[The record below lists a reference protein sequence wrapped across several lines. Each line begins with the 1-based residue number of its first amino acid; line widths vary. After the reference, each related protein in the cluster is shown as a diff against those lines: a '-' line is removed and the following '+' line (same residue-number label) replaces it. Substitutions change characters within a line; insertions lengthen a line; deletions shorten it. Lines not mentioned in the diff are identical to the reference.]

1 MLVCTGI
8 IGSTGSTNLLAQ
20 IRQNGTFLTSGTYY
34 YHTKA
39 LTTSSTAYAA
49 EVAQGATSYLLM
61 PAGGIATG
69 INDGIDLVVHLIKCN
84 GNGSKSIFTQ
94 SAKATDVGKGGGMFG
109 NINNH
114 TGNVDGIKFF
124 ASSGNLTGT
133 FKIYGLAKS

>member
-20 IRQNGTFLTSGTYY
+20 IRANGTFLTSATYY

-39 LTTSSTAYAA
+39 LQTSATTYAA
-49 EVAQGATSYLLM
+49 EAAQGATSYLLM
-61 PAGGIATG
+61 PAGAIATG
-69 INDGIDLVVHLIKCN
+69 INDGIDLVVHLLKCN
-84 GNGSKSIFTQ
+84 RNGSKSIFTQ
-94 SAKATDVGKGGGMFG
+94 SSNALSNGKGGGMFG
-109 NINNH
+109 HLNNFSV
-114 TGNVDGIKFF
+114 VDGIKFF